1 MTAMTVQNINTL
13 GYTYPE
19 LQNSNGS
26 ASIIAAVNLLYG
38 SGTSASSS
46 ISSKTKREA
55 DPAADAEAAPQPE
68 APTSSPSSLPL
79 PVSAIAT
86 PAGKRYEY
94 ITNIV
99 AERFGL
105 DGSFNIYVF
114 LGDFNSDP
122 TQWPFEANLV
132 GIHGMFA
139 ASDMRGMMGGLQV
152 TGTVPLTTALLAKL
166 SEGCLPSLDQ
176 TDVIPYLQ
184 LNLHWRIATVRELT
198 RFIFSLFFLFSPQEK
213 PTTTD
218 TICL

>member
-1 MTAMTVQNINTL
+1 MTPISVQNTHTL

-19 LQNSNGS
+19 LQNSNSS
-26 ASIIAAVNLLYG
+26 ASIIAAVNQLYG

-68 APTSSPSSLPL
+68 APTSSPTPSPL
-79 PVSAIAT
+79 PVNAIAT

-105 DGSFNIYVF
+105 DGPFNIYVF
-114 LGDFNSDP
+114 LGSYSPDP
-122 TQWPFEANLV
+122 SQWAFEANLV

-139 ASDMRGMMGGLQV
+139 ANDMRGMMGNLQV

-166 SEGCLPSLDQ
+166 SEGCLPSLAQ
-176 TDVIPYLQ
+176 ADVVPYLQ
-184 LNLHWRIATVRELT
+184 QNLHWRIATVRVPNV
-198 RFIFSLFFLFSPQEK
+198 FSSLNPSF
-213 PTTTD
+213 
-218 TICL
+218 

>member
-1 MTAMTVQNINTL
+1 MTAMSVQNTNTL

-19 LQNSNGS
+19 LQNSNS
-26 ASIIAAVNLLYG
+26 CASIIAAVNRLYG

-46 ISSKTKREA
+46 ISSQTKREA

-68 APTSSPSSLPL
+68 APTSSPSPLPA

-105 DGSFNIYVF
+105 DCSFNIYVF
-114 LGDFNSDP
+114 LGNFSSDP
-122 TQWPFEANLV
+122 TQWPFDANLV

-166 SEGCLPSLDQ
+166 SEGCLPSLGQ

-184 LNLHWRIATVRELT
+184 LNLHWRIATVRDIT
-198 RFIFSLFFLFSPQEK
+198 RFIFSLFSVSFPK
-213 PTTTD
+213 KKIPTD
-218 TICL
+218 TIRL